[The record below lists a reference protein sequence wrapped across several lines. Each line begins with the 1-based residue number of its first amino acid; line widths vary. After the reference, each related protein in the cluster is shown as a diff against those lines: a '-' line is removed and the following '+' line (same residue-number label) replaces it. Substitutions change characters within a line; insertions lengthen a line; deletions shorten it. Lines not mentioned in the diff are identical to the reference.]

1 MVHRIQPDRFDA
13 VLFDLDGV
21 LTSTAKLHAA
31 AWKEAFD
38 RFLRA
43 HAETTGQTFR
53 PFDIATDYAR
63 HVDGRLRQDGVRA
76 FLTSRKISLPE
87 GKMDDAPGFETL
99 HAVGNMKNERFQEL
113 LQQGGLEVF
122 EGSLRLVHFLRSC
135 GMKTAVVT
143 ASRNG
148 ATILEAA
155 HIQDLFDV
163 RVDGVVAAEFGLPGK
178 PAPDTFLKAAE
189 LLQVPPARAV
199 VVEDALSGVVAGRS
213 GGFGLV
219 IGVDRKQHGEELRE
233 HGADWVVQDLS
244 ELLED

>member
-1 MVHRIQPDRFDA
+1 MAHRIQQDRFDA

-31 AWKEAFD
+31 AWKETFD

-43 HAETTGQTFR
+43 RAEATGETFR
-53 PFDIATDYAR
+53 TFDIVTDYAR
-63 HVDGRLRQDGVRA
+63 HVDGRLRQDGVRD
-76 FLTSRKISLPE
+76 FLASRDIVLPL
-87 GKMDDAPGFETL
+87 GKMGDAPGFETL
-99 HAVGNMKNERFQEL
+99 HAVGNLKNLRFHEL
-113 LQQGGLEVF
+113 LQRGGVEVF
-122 EGSLRLVHFLRSC
+122 GGSLRLLHFLRGC

-148 ATILEAA
+148 GAILEAA
-155 HIQDLFDV
+155 HMQELFDA
-163 RVDGVVAAEFGLPGK
+163 RVDGVVAAELGLPGK
-178 PAPDTFLKAAE
+178 PAPDSFLKAAE

-199 VVEDALSGVVAGRS
+199 VVEDALSGVMAGKR

-219 IGVDRKQHGEELRE
+219 IGVDRKDHAEELRA
-233 HGADWVVQDLS
+233 HGADWVVRDLS